1 VSGIVLVGYLA
12 FACRALVERPCL
24 CPFASRLWISGLV
37 GKVVSFVLCLAFDR
51 LGGGLRWLVGESEE
65 GGKEGRKG
73 SSTVVLLFCKG
84 LLAKIRCLK

>member
-1 VSGIVLVGYLA
+1 MSGIVLVGYLA

-65 GGKEGRKG
+65 GGKEGRREG
-73 SSTVVLLFCKG
+73 REALLSSCFSVKVC
-84 LLAKIRCLK
+84 